1 MCLLEAQI
9 SYSWRSCSQIPISN
23 IYIYIYM
30 YVCVYIYMY
39 VCMCVYI
46 YIYVDIYVCMYVYIY
61 IYTYRPCT
69 YVPRRLGHADGWRR
83 PNIITVK
90 LY

>member
-1 MCLLEAQI
+1 
-9 SYSWRSCSQIPISN
+9 
-23 IYIYIYM
+23 
-30 YVCVYIYMY
+30 MY